1 VGGHPMTTV
10 WHAVTTHER
19 SRTGQPPEVYATE
32 AEAEAAGQRLV
43 LSGKGPIVVWPI
55 TIEEDGA

>member
-1 VGGHPMTTV
+1 MPPT

-43 LSGKGPIVVWPI
+43 LSGKGPIVVYPI
-55 TIEEDGA
+55 TIEEDS